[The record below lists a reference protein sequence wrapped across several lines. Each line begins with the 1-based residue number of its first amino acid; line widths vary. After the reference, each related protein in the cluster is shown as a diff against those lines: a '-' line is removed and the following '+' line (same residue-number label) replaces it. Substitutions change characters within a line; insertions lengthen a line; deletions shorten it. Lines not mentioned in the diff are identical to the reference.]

1 MRLIQLE
8 FVAFLIKEITL
19 NVEIEQQN
27 INDVNNKPPKKRRQE
42 IKITIKEYHQ
52 VTMKLNQVT
61 MRLQQ
66 AVTDR

>member
-1 MRLIQLE
+1 LRLIQLE

>member
-1 MRLIQLE
+1 LE